1 MNSHYQDG
9 QLTEFDEV
17 HLGIATSLDD
27 GLLVPVVK
35 DAHQKTIS
43 SLAKEIRE
51 VSVKARQGQADG
63 ELLTGSTFTITNLGA
78 AASNTLHLF

>member
-43 SLAKEIRE
+43 IWQK
-51 VSVKARQGQADG
+51 K
-63 ELLTGSTFTITNLGA
+63 
-78 AASNTLHLF
+78 